1 MLHAAYRGDEIM
13 TFSRFLVGMLLLV
26 VATAD
31 AAAADT
37 KRILLIHSFAQ
48 EFSPW
53 REYAYHIRAELRRQL
68 SGPVEIFEA
77 SLATARLADK
87 TLDDVFAQYLGT
99 LSARYN
105 LDLVVTIGAPA
116 ANFFLK
122 VREQTFPAVPMIF
135 TGVEKRRVSLSD
147 LTTSDVVVP
156 SMVDH
161 AGIIDHIQRLLPS
174 TDHVAVVIGN
184 SPNEKFWVESIS
196 NELKPFTGRVTFTWL
211 NELSFEDMLK
221 RVAALPPRSAILFI
235 YMSVDAAGVSLE
247 GENVVSRL
255 HAVANAPIFSW
266 IDLDFGQGIVG
277 GPLVP
282 LVDVARQVSRVAHRI
297 LSGEAPSKIEIQPV
311 GFGIP
316 KYDWRELRRWHISE
330 SRLVPGSEVIFR
342 DPSAWQLY
350 RMQIL
355 GIAAAILFQTALIA
369 WLIYEHRR
377 RHLAELSARGAMSEL
392 TQMNRIAAA
401 GQLSA
406 SIAHEINQPLAAIS
420 ASASAARNW
429 LTAKT
434 PDVDEVLAALGAIV
448 NESHRAGDIVSN
460 LRAMFK
466 KDGQQIEPVDIN
478 RVILSVLE
486 LVRIELQ
493 KPNIQVRTQLDDGLP
508 AVTGNEVQLQQLVLN
523 LIINAKDAMLPTPTH
538 RELLIKSEQ
547 IEPGS
552 VQVSIEDSG
561 PGVSPSDAEKIFQ
574 PMFTTKTH
582 GMGMGLAI
590 CRSIVE
596 AHQGRIWV
604 TAGKR
609 KGSVFRFSL
618 PPGGPEA
625 GRS

>member
-1 MLHAAYRGDEIM
+1 M
-13 TFSRFLVGMLLLV
+13 TFNRILVGILLLL

-31 AAAADT
+31 AAAADA

-53 REYAYHIRAELRRQL
+53 REYAYHVRAELRRQL
-68 SGPVEIFEA
+68 PGPVEIFEA
-77 SLATARLADK
+77 SLATARLTDK
-87 TLDDVFAQYLGT
+87 TLDDAFAQYLGT

-161 AGIIDHIQRLLPS
+161 VGIIDHIQHLLPA

-211 NELSFEDMLK
+211 NELPFEDMLK
-221 RVAALPPRSAILFI
+221 RVAALPPRSVILFI
-235 YMSVDAAGVSLE
+235 YVSVDAAGVSLE
-247 GENVVSRL
+247 GENVVNRL

-297 LSGEAPSKIEIQPV
+297 LSGEAPSKIGIQPV

-350 RMQIL
+350 RIQIL
-355 GIAAAILFQTALIA
+355 AIAAAILFQAAMIA
-369 WLIYEHRR
+369 WLIYENRR
-377 RHLAELSARGAMSEL
+377 RHKAELTTRGAMSEL
-392 TQMNRIAAA
+392 TQMNRIATA

-406 SIAHEINQPLAAIS
+406 SIAHEINQPI
-420 ASASAARNW
+420 
-429 LTAKT
+429 TGM
-434 PDVDEVLAALGAIV
+434 VLKANAALRWMAAEKPDMERIRNVLTDIV
-448 NESHRAGDIVSN
+448 AAGHRAGEIVTSV
-460 LRAMFK
+460 RSMFK
-466 KDGQQIEPVDIN
+466 KEESAKAAINLNNLINTVLVLLRVD
-478 RVILSVLE
+478 
-486 LVRIELQ
+486 LQ
-493 KPNIQVRTQLDDGLP
+493 KDDVRVETQLDENLP
-508 AVTGNEVQLQQLVLN
+508 AVTGNAVQLQQVILN
-523 LIINAKDAMLPTPTH
+523 LIVNAADAMRGVERRLLKIETSRTPSGMV
-538 RELLIKSEQ
+538 R
-547 IEPGS
+547 
-552 VQVSIEDSG
+552 VSIEDTG
-561 PGVSPSDAEKIFQ
+561 LGVRDTDRDRIFE
-574 PMFTTKTH
+574 PLFTTKGS
-582 GMGMGLAI
+582 GMGMGLSI
-590 CRSIVE
+590 CRSIIENHGGTISVAPGVE
-596 AHQGRIWV
+596 KGTIFCFELP
-604 TAGKR
+604 TAAQTA
-609 KGSVFRFSL
+609 SPAEL
-618 PPGGPEA
+618 A
-625 GRS
+625 A

>member
-1 MLHAAYRGDEIM
+1 M
-13 TFSRFLVGMLLLV
+13 TFNRILVGILLLL

-31 AAAADT
+31 AAAADA

-53 REYAYHIRAELRRQL
+53 REYAYHVRAELRRQL
-68 SGPVEIFEA
+68 PGPVEIFEA
-77 SLATARLADK
+77 SLATARLTDK
-87 TLDDVFAQYLGT
+87 TLDDAFAQYLGT

-135 TGVEKRRVSLSD
+135 TGVEKRRVTLSD

-161 AGIIDHIQRLLPS
+161 VGIIDHIQHLLPA

-211 NELSFEDMLK
+211 NELPFEDMLK
-221 RVAALPPRSAILFI
+221 RVAALPPRSVILFI
-235 YMSVDAAGVSLE
+235 YVSVDAAGVSLE
-247 GENVVSRL
+247 GENVVNRL

-297 LSGEAPSKIEIQPV
+297 LSGEAPSKIGIQPV

-330 SRLVPGSEVIFR
+330 SRLPPGSTVLFR
-342 DPSAWQLY
+342 EPSAWQKY
-350 RMQIL
+350 RLEIS
-355 GIAAAILFQTALIA
+355 AIVATMLLLIGLVA

-377 RHLAELSARGAMSEL
+377 RSLAEVRSRNAMAEL
-392 TQMNRIAAA
+392 ADMNRLATA

-406 SIAHEINQPLAAIS
+406 SIAHEINQPVTGMMLQ
-420 ASASAARNW
+420 ASAALRW
-429 LTAKT
+429 LTAEK
-434 PDVDEVLAALGAIV
+434 PDLDKVRTILTGIVGAGR
-448 NESHRAGDIVSN
+448 HAGEIIAGV
-460 LRAMFK
+460 RAMFK
-466 KDGQQIEPVDIN
+466 KGESAKVTINLNNLINTVLALLRVD
-478 RVILSVLE
+478 
-486 LVRIELQ
+486 LQ
-493 KPNIQVRTQLDDGLP
+493 KDGVRVETRLDDQLP
-508 AVTGNEVQLQQLVLN
+508 AVIGDPVQLQQVILN
-523 LIINAKDAMLPTPTH
+523 LIVNAADAMRGVERRLLKIETSWTPSGMI
-538 RELLIKSEQ
+538 R
-547 IEPGS
+547 
-552 VQVSIEDSG
+552 VSIEDTG
-561 PGVSPSDAEKIFQ
+561 PGIRDADRDRIFE
-574 PMFTTKTH
+574 PLFTTKSS
-582 GMGMGLAI
+582 GMGMGLSI
-590 CRSIVE
+590 CRSIIENHGGTISVAAGAE
-596 AHQGRIWV
+596 KGTIFCFELPIAAQ
-604 TAGKR
+604 TAAPAE
-609 KGSVFRFSL
+609 L
-618 PPGGPEA
+618 A
-625 GRS
+625 A